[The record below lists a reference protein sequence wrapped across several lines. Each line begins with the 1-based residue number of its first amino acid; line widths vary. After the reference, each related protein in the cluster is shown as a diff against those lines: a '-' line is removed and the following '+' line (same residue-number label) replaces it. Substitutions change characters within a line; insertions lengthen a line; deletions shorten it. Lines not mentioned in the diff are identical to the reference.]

1 MKLRAILQSR
11 VSLPKVNIRTALLAI
26 IIYIVA
32 VVGVAI
38 LIADDPNWNRWHIS
52 YLGEN
57 PGFVADFFN
66 YGLMIGGALMV
77 WFSFQL
83 NRYLMKENSNRKDD
97 KSIHSTGVSIAVMII
112 AISVYCVGMF
122 PLSYGKM
129 PHDIFGYSIY
139 FTCLF
144 LTVASPWLLP
154 GMRKMFYI
162 IPYLFHALTLT
173 IFILFW
179 MGASESMYLAE
190 VTTFISLAWW
200 LDMVTSGRMYID
212 KK

>member
-1 MKLRAILQSR
+1 MKLRAWLYR
-11 VSLPKVNIRTALLAI
+11 PVSFPSVTIRFALTAI
-26 IIYIVA
+26 ILYMITA
-32 VVGVAI
+32 VGVAI
-38 LIADDPNWNRWHIS
+38 VLANDPNWNRWHIS

-57 PGFVADFFN
+57 SGLAADFFN
-66 YGLMIGGALMV
+66 YSVMIGGALMV

-83 NRYLMKENSNRKDD
+83 NRYLVKE
-97 KSIHSTGVSIAVMII
+97 KSARHNQKPIHTTGVSIAVLII

-122 PLSYGKM
+122 PLSYGRM

-154 GMRKMFYI
+154 GMRKKFYI

-179 MGASESMYLAE
+179 IGRSQSMYLAE

-200 LDMVTSGRMYID
+200 LDMMTSGRMFID